1 MNSRKNFRKR
11 KRRTRKQ
18 KGGLTLDE
26 EVPTIG
32 IALVAHTGMK
42 TILKD
47 IVGETNFIL
56 KDNNYCIYGT
66 ENTIKLICPSEE
78 SCNLKCKKVE
88 IKSGPR
94 GGDAQISAL
103 IVDKK
108 IQLLI
113 FLKNPFLPQ
122 SHYHEINA
130 LCRVAEMNNI
140 AVAYNPRTA
149 RILLSQINQIP
160 LFINLNSNPNPNND
174 VFYNTLFN
182 NFIGK
187 TQDYQRQITN
197 HVEVDPLVDEEWV

>member
-1 MNSRKNFRKR
+1 M
-11 KRRTRKQ
+11 
-18 KGGLTLDE
+18 
-26 EVPTIG
+26 
-32 IALVAHTGMK
+32 
-42 TILKD
+42 
-47 IVGETNFIL
+47 
-56 KDNNYCIYGT
+56 
-66 ENTIKLICPSEE
+66 
-78 SCNLKCKKVE
+78 E

-130 LCRVAEMNNI
+130 LCRVDEMNNI

-160 LFINLNSNPNPNND
+160 LFINPNPNPNPNND